1 MNDAIGLIEAPGLTV
16 ALAAADAMDKA
27 ASIRVLQVELND
39 LGGVCMKFSGSVSDV
54 EAALRAGGSVAVR
67 MGVGA
72 VASVLTRPAEGA
84 VDRGIL
90 SRPEFSPLIEQPVVF
105 EPAAGSAGAKDR
117 NRKANMEK
125 KQPPAIGLIETQGFT
140 AALEAI
146 DTACKAANVNVVG
159 KEKLGGGYITI
170 IIEGDIAAVE
180 AAVAAGREK
189 VGDLGKL
196 IAGHVISRPSA
207 AVMSLLPPGS

>member
-1 MNDAIGLIEAPGLTV
+1 MREAIGLIEAPGLTV
-16 ALAAADAMDKA
+16 ALVAADAMDKA

-39 LGGVCMKFSGSVSDV
+39 LGGVCFKFSGSVSDV
-54 EAALRAGGSVAVR
+54 EAALDAGGAVAVR

-72 VASVLTRPAEGA
+72 VASRLARPAEGA
-84 VDRGIL
+84 VGRGIL
-90 SRPEFSPLIEQPVVF
+90 SEMEFSPLIEQPVVF
-105 EPAAGSAGAKDR
+105 EPTGESAGARDR
-117 NRKANMEK
+117 NRKATMEK

-140 AALEAI
+140 AVLEAI
-146 DTACKAANVNVVG
+146 DTACKAASVNVVG

-196 IAGHVISRPSA
+196 IAAHVISRPSA
-207 AVMSLLPPGS
+207 AVMSLLPGA

>member
-1 MNDAIGLIEAPGLTV
+1 MRDAIGLIEAPGLTV

-54 EAALRAGGSVAVR
+54 EAALGAGACVADR
-67 MGVGA
+67 MGVRA
-72 VASVLTRPAEGA
+72 TASLLTRPADGA

-90 SRPEFSPLIEQPVVF
+90 SEKDFSPLIEQPVVF
-105 EPAAGSAGAKDR
+105 EPTAESAGAKDR

-140 AALEAI
+140 AVLEAI
-146 DTACKAANVNVVG
+146 DTACKAADVSVLG

-180 AAVAAGREK
+180 AAVAAGRAK
-189 VGDLGKL
+189 VGELGKL
-196 IAGHVISRPSA
+196 IAAHVISRPSA
-207 AVMSLLPPGS
+207 AVMSLLPGG